1 MEVIH
6 YSVNKRQE
14 QVEGRNLFLY
24 CSSKTISIFGTS
36 LFNFALGLYVLKLT
50 GSPLSFAITLM
61 LGVIPM
67 IVIFPFAGVIA
78 DKVNKKTMVVTMDF
92 LSGIML
98 LTVFSISYLYQLNLL
113 LIYTTTFLLTL
124 FTTFFAVGLEAAKP
138 NVVSKQRLMSINSIS
153 KSIDSLGTVL
163 GPLLG
168 GVVYGLVDI
177 KLFIFANAISFIL
190 SGCLLLLMD
199 FHFNVTEVQQN
210 VKIHIYED
218 MKDGF
223 RYLVQ
228 RKRIMK
234 LFVILIAINF
244 FTGYAIT
251 VPLPYIVTAVLE
263 LSSRDLG
270 IIQSSMPIGMLVGA
284 LLVKYIIARIPYHK
298 LLKAIS
304 NCLSLKMMLLGLPTW
319 LEVLQFSNQFY
330 MIYYCC
336 IMFLIG
342 TTIALID
349 IPMAY
354 MMQTEIPDEY
364 RGRVMSIGIS
374 IAKIMLPVAMLLSGY
389 LLVLVPA
396 YILPISGG
404 LLYLFIN
411 IRMNAGRVEH

>member
-1 MEVIH
+1 MDAIQ
-6 YSVNKRQE
+6 YTYRKRQE
-14 QVEGRNLFLY
+14 QTEGKNLFLY
-24 CSSKTISIFGTS
+24 CSSKTISVFGTS

-67 IVIFPFAGVIA
+67 ILIFPFAGVIA
-78 DKVNKKTMVVTMDF
+78 DKVNKKTLVVAMDF

-98 LTVFSISYLYQLNLL
+98 LTVFSASYLYQLNLL
-113 LIYTTTFLLTL
+113 LIYITTFLLTL

-163 GPLLG
+163 GPIIG

-177 KLFIFANAISFIL
+177 KLFIIANAISFIL
-190 SGCLLLLMD
+190 SGCMILFMD
-199 FHFNVTEVQQN
+199 FNLNVTEQQQN
-210 VKIHIYED
+210 VKIHIFED
-218 MKDGF
+218 MREGF

-228 RKRIMK
+228 RKIIMK

-244 FTGYAIT
+244 FSGYAIT
-251 VPLPYIVTAVLE
+251 VPLPFIVTSVLG

-270 IIQSSMPIGMLVGA
+270 IIQASMPIGMLVGA
-284 LLVKYIIARIPYHK
+284 LIVKYIIARIPYHK
-298 LLKAIS
+298 LLKAIGYG
-304 NCLSLKMMLLGLPTW
+304 LALFMMLLGLPIW
-319 LEVLQFSNQFY
+319 LEVLLFNNQIY
-330 MIYYCC
+330 MIFYCC

-354 MMQTEIPDEY
+354 LMQTEIPDEY

-374 IAKIMLPVAMLLSGY
+374 IAKIMLPAAMLLSGF
-389 LLVLVPA
+389 LLVFIPA
-396 YILPISGG
+396 YILPITGG

-411 IRMNAGRVEH
+411 TKMNSHK